1 MMYTMTLETSRD
13 GNRKVE
19 TYTLTR
25 EQVKKEIEIMESMGY
40 KLVDRGKG
48 RGRTWRQVAHNRV
61 RIVNIK

>member
-1 MMYTMTLETSRD
+1 MYTMTIETSNN

-19 TYTLTR
+19 TYTLNR
-25 EQVKKEIEIMESMGY
+25 EQVKKEVETMEVLGY
-40 KLVDRGKG
+40 RLVDRGKG